1 MTYPRSRRSL
11 SVPRPRHLASALFLT
26 AVMALTTACASSPSG
41 PSAAPGG
48 SSPDAAG
55 AVAVTVSDID
65 GTTRTIPDG
74 KPAAL
79 FFFSAGCG
87 ECVEGADSLN
97 KASTALGSSADYLLV
112 DVDPREPK
120 ETINGFR
127 DYIKA
132 PELPAVIDTGA
143 TLTTRYKVTSISTLV
158 VVDAKGD
165 VTFRA
170 TDPSAEKIQEELTK
184 AGAQ

>member
-127 DYIKA
+127 EVLLQLGAGAKKA
-132 PELPAVIDTGA
+132 PFLLCDQRYVPVLSGRLEYPANNHCIRIRVTIGKHRALP
-143 TLTTRYKVTSISTLV
+143 L
-158 VVDAKGD
+158 
-165 VTFRA
+165 
-170 TDPSAEKIQEELTK
+170 PQ
-184 AGAQ
+184 

>member
-11 SVPRPRHLASALFLT
+11 SVPRPRHLASALFLV
-26 AVMALTTACASSPSG
+26 AALALTTACDSSST
-41 PSAAPGG
+41 
-48 SSPDAAG
+48 DAAG
-55 AVAVTVSDID
+55 AVAATVSDID
-65 GTTRTIPDG
+65 GATRTIPDG

-79 FFFSAGCG
+79 FFFSVGCG
-87 ECVEGADSLN
+87 ECVGGADSLN

-112 DVDPREPK
+112 DVDPGESK
-120 ETINGFR
+120 DFINGFR

-143 TLTTRYKVTSISTLV
+143 TLTTRYKVTSMSTLV
-158 VVDAKGD
+158 VIDAKGD

-170 TDPSAEKIQEELTK
+170 IDPSAEKIQAELTK
-184 AGAQ
+184 AGAR